1 MLQMETVSVSSSEN
15 VSSNKSNVEDKNKHS
30 TTVDAVT
37 SAHHK
42 ESEGGLSSSWISSII
57 CCIILLIISSVVGY
71 YFYSN
76 PEAAQEVKNKVQN
89 MVNKLPKKV

>member
-1 MLQMETVSVSSSEN
+1 MLQMETVSLSSSEN
-15 VSSNKSNVEDKNKHS
+15 VSSNQSTVEDKNKHS
-30 TTVDAVT
+30 TSVDAVT

-42 ESEGGLSSSWISSII
+42 ESNGGLSSSWISSII

-76 PEAAQEVKNKVQN
+76 PEAVQQMKGKVQN
-89 MVNKLPKKV
+89 MVQKLPKKV